1 MRIRWSLAAADDL
14 EQINSYLAEHQPGYR
29 QRTITRLYAEVRS
42 LKSTPHRG
50 RPGRKD
56 GTRELLVLP
65 LPYILVYQVR
75 ELNVEVLRIL
85 HSSRDWDAAQ

>member
-14 EQINSYLAEHQPGYR
+14 EQINTYLAEHQPQFR
-29 QRTITRLYAEVRS
+29 HRTITRLYEEVRS

-50 RPGRKD
+50 RLGRRD

-65 LPYILVYQVR
+65 LPYVVVYQVR
-75 ELNVEVLRIL
+75 EMSVEVLRIL
-85 HSSRDWDAAQ
+85 HSSRDWDATQ